1 MPHSGPE
8 RPAVAP
14 QRKPLSVCGYKT
26 NWPGRCPV
34 NEEFRP
40 SGFSRAGAGAGEP
53 GRARAR
59 PPRRNRCQR
68 VLRTAR
74 RVYRFV
80 MASENTARLAVL
92 IDADNAQ
99 PSITE
104 ALLAEVAKYG
114 TAHVKRA
121 YGDWTGTNLKG
132 WKDQLLAQSI
142 QPIQQ
147 FAYTK
152 GKNSTDA
159 AMVIDA
165 MDLLYS
171 GRFDGFCIVSS
182 DSDFTRLAAR
192 LRESGLTVYGFGE
205 RKTPK
210 PFVAACDKFIYI
222 ENLRFADDPAAD
234 TEAKPARRAPATAA
248 QLKADTALVNLLRNA
263 VEAASDDDGWAPLSA
278 VGNIITNQRPDF
290 DSRSYGYAKLSDVIK
305 ATTLFTVERRGPGDG
320 KQAIMYAREK
330 RRQAARRS
338 ATGKTAAAGGT
349 ANGKTE
355 RTPSDLRVLQ
365 GRVSLPCGAGT
376 AGRPRRGPRRGFPR
390 GRRPR
395 SAPRGRRP
403 IPSRCAPCTARAY
416 SDHRCERLVRGD
428 RAQHRGPPD
437 RLVGE
442 ERRPAGRTRRVP
454 VRRRQDPGWSPGA
467 YRPGAITA
475 VTRLGRGKGRAGG
488 RSRRRGAGS
497 PGSPT
502 RRCRGTPLRRRC
514 RTGRCSGQPCPGR
527 RRRS

>member
-1 MPHSGPE
+1 
-8 RPAVAP
+8 
-14 QRKPLSVCGYKT
+14 
-26 NWPGRCPV
+26 
-34 NEEFRP
+34 
-40 SGFSRAGAGAGEP
+40 
-53 GRARAR
+53 
-59 PPRRNRCQR
+59 
-68 VLRTAR
+68 
-74 RVYRFV
+74 VYRFG

-234 TEAKPARRAPATAA
+234 TEVKPARHAPATAA
-248 QLKADTALVNLLRNA
+248 QLKADTALVSLLRNA

-290 DSRSYGYAKLSDVIK
+290 DSRSYGYAKLSDLIK

-320 KQAIMYAREK
+320 KQAVMYAREK
-330 RRQAARRS
+330 RRQPARRS
-338 ATGKTAAAGGT
+338 TTGKTAAAGGT
-349 ANGKTE
+349 AKGKAE
-355 RTPSDLRVLQ
+355 P
-365 GRVSLPCGAGT
+365 A
-376 AGRPRRGPRRGFPR
+376 
-390 GRRPR
+390 
-395 SAPRGRRP
+395 
-403 IPSRCAPCTARAY
+403 
-416 SDHRCERLVRGD
+416 
-428 RAQHRGPPD
+428 AQ
-437 RLVGE
+437 
-442 ERRPAGRTRRVP
+442 
-454 VRRRQDPGWSPGA
+454 
-467 YRPGAITA
+467 
-475 VTRLGRGKGRAGG
+475 
-488 RSRRRGAGS
+488 
-497 PGSPT
+497 
-502 RRCRGTPLRRRC
+502 
-514 RTGRCSGQPCPGR
+514 
-527 RRRS
+527 